1 MSDVSRRD
9 FLRGA
14 TTGAVAL
21 GGLSV
26 LTACGGAEG
35 AKPEAE
41 SKPEEAKTETKPAEK
56 TETKAAEAEKKVFKQ
71 EKFPSAET
79 SPNMNVVTDSETKVG
94 TTYENL
100 LSAIQGETN
109 AKAKYEMYSKIAKD
123 EGFDRAARLF
133 QCTADAEQIHIDL
146 EFDLASKMDSSTKK
160 PEPQLPAEEPTD
172 LNLISGVKG
181 EIYETSDMYPSFIK
195 KAQEEGE
202 KEAVEVFSRA
212 KFAEA
217 YHAERYSGLYAG
229 LGIND
234 ENVQYFLC
242 PVCGYIHEGPTDD
255 IEVCPICQAPA
266 SSFKAY

>member
-1 MSDVSRRD
+1 MSEVSRRD

-14 TTGAVAL
+14 TTGAVAI
-21 GGLSV
+21 GGISV
-26 LTACGGAEG
+26 LAACGSQGAEPSE
-35 AKPEAE
+35 KPE
-41 SKPEEAKTETKPAEK
+41 SKTESKPAEK
-56 TETKAAEAEKKVFKQ
+56 SETKAAETDKKVFKQ
-71 EKFPSAET
+71 EKFPSAES
-79 SPNMNVVTDSETKVG
+79 SPNMNVVSDSKTQVG

-100 LSAIQGETN
+100 LAAIQGETN
-109 AKAKYEMYSKIAKD
+109 AKAKYEMYAKIAKD

-146 EFDLASKMDSSTKK
+146 EFGLASKMDSSTKK
-160 PEPQLPAEEPTD
+160 PEPTLPKEESTD

-202 KEAVEVFSRA
+202 KEAVEIFSSA

-217 YHAERYSGLYAG
+217 YHAERYAGLYAG
-229 LGIND
+229 LGVND
-234 ENVQYFLC
+234 EGVEYHLC

-255 IEVCPICQAPA
+255 IELCPICKTPVSA
-266 SSFKAY
+266 FKAY